1 LSRSLST
8 ALFSVVALTRFA
20 HMLPVAT
27 FALGVGGRVVVTAD
41 LVDKA
46 AEEGAAA
53 SSAFTP

>member
-8 ALFSVVALTRFA
+8 ALFGVVALTRFA

-27 FALGVGGRVVVTAD
+27 FVLGADDRVVITAD
-41 LVDKA
+41 LVNKA
-46 AEEGAAA
+46 AGGGGAA